1 MDKERNSRPSKKPRK
16 KVCMFCADRIEKID
30 YKDLAKLRKCMTE
43 RAKIL
48 PRRVTGTCAYHQR
61 ELTVAIKRARHI
73 ALLPYV
79 NKDRYN
85 HICHLFSN
93 LKFITASARSSP
105 SGQKVRSIEAT
116 RPADIPLCP
125 WSIKAS

>member
-1 MDKERNSRPSKKPRK
+1 MEKERNSRPAKKLRK
-16 KVCMFCADRIEKID
+16 KVCMFCADRIERID

-79 NKDRYN
+79 SD
-85 HICHLFSN
+85 
-93 LKFITASARSSP
+93 
-105 SGQKVRSIEAT
+105 
-116 RPADIPLCP
+116 
-125 WSIKAS
+125 